1 MLRDMVIMSVNFSKG
16 FTLRR
21 YMSAA
26 AKTVS
31 DKSVKLLNAIYK
43 SAMYTLVND
52 LKNEKKN

>member
-1 MLRDMVIMSVNFSKG
+1 MVIMSVNFSKG